1 MKVKLGLLV
10 FGLAV
15 VMMLGCAKAPQQAV
29 DAAKAALEAAKTAEV
44 DRYFADQYN
53 AAYDSLS
60 AALTEIETQ
69 NSKSAISRNYSKA
82 SALLASVTDTL
93 NELMPQVEAKKEE
106 VKVTVDTL
114 QAKVQDELAAT
125 KKLIAIAPRGKEG
138 SAALA
143 AIQSELSTCETSL
156 SEVNAVVEKGDW
168 ATAQDQLNATL
179 AKIASLKNEI
189 QQAID
194 KKAAAK

>member
-106 VKVTVDTL
+106 VKVMVDSL
-114 QAKVQDELAAT
+114 QAKVKDELAAT